1 MPRQNRDTY
10 DVTELMKLI
19 MQEETANSKR
29 IAQNTMFLYLRM
41 MVVMVVALYTSRIIL
56 NTLGATDYGI
66 YNVVGGI
73 VTIMA
78 FLNGALASSTSRFLT
93 FALGERNEKKLKNT
107 FGAALNLHICVALL
121 VLVVGE
127 TLGLWFFYEKMI
139 IPEER
144 MTAAFWVYQFSI
156 VTTMVAFT
164 QVPYNASLIAH
175 EEMSIYAYTGLYEA
189 ISRLAIALLI
199 GVSPIDKL
207 VFYGLLLLIN
217 TVAVQVFYRW
227 YALKHFS
234 ECIFSLVRDKELYK
248 QLLGYGGWDLIG
260 NLAVVCQGQG
270 VNLLLNVFFGPIVN
284 AARAIA
290 FQIQGAVMQFITN
303 FMTAVRPQVI
313 KNYAEGNIDRMY
325 KLTFYTAKFSYMLML
340 ALVVPICFEINF
352 ILKLWLGDNVPDDTA
367 LFAVIVLITFT
378 WRTFHVAALMPYH
391 AIGKIKTGNVT
402 IGSLMIASL
411 PIGYIFFKFG
421 CPAYTVF
428 LVILSIEVVSMFA
441 LWWLIHNYEYF
452 PYRDLFSKI
461 LVPSG
466 IVTLITISLPLYIV
480 KNFNDSWIRF
490 FSVCLISEVLLLLSA
505 LYIGMNSEERG
516 RLFSFVRKK
525 LNHNYHVN

>member
-1 MPRQNRDTY
+1 
-10 DVTELMKLI
+10 
-19 MQEETANSKR
+19 
-29 IAQNTMFLYLRM
+29 MFLYFRM
-41 MVVMVVALYTSRIIL
+41 MMVMVVSLYTSRVIL

-73 VTIMA
+73 VTIVG
-78 FLNGALASSTSRFLT
+78 FLNSALGGSTSRFLT
-93 FALGERNEKKLKNT
+93 FALGEGNENKLKKT

-127 TLGLWFFYEKMI
+127 TIGLWFFYEKMN

-144 MTAAFWVYQFSI
+144 IIAAFWVYQFSI

-175 EEMSIYAYTGLYEA
+175 EEMSIYAYVGLYEA

-199 GVSPIDKL
+199 AVSPIDKL

-227 YALKHFS
+227 YAVKHFS
-234 ECIFSLVRDKELYK
+234 ECRFSLVRDKALYK
-248 QLLGYGGWDLIG
+248 QLLSYGGWDLFG

-290 FQIQGAVMQFITN
+290 FQIQGVVMQFISN

-313 KNYAEGNIDRMY
+313 KNYAEGNVDRMY

-367 LFAVIVLITFT
+367 LFAVIVLVTYT
-378 WRTFHVAALMPYH
+378 WRTFQVAAQMPFH

-402 IGSLMIASL
+402 IGSMMIASL

-428 LVILSIEVVSMFA
+428 LVILAIEVVGMFA
-441 LWWLIHNYEYF
+441 IWWLIHNYEYF
-452 PYRDLFSKI
+452 PYRDLFSKV

-480 KNFNDSWIRF
+480 NNYDDGWIRF
-490 FSVCLISEVLLLLSA
+490 LSICMISEVLLLISA
-505 LYIGMNSEERG
+505 LYVGLNSEERG
-516 RLFSFVRKK
+516 RLFSFVRNKF
-525 LNHNYHVN
+525 NHNKNVN

>member
-1 MPRQNRDTY
+1 
-10 DVTELMKLI
+10 
-19 MQEETANSKR
+19 MQENITNNKR
-29 IAQNTMFLYLRM
+29 IAKNTMFLYIRM
-41 MVVMVVALYTSRIIL
+41 MVVMVVALYTSRVIL

-73 VTIMA
+73 VTIVG
-78 FLNGALASSTSRFLT
+78 FLNSALGGSTSRFLT
-93 FALGERNEKKLKNT
+93 FALGEGNEEKLKKT

-127 TLGLWFFYEKMI
+127 TIGLWFFYEKMI
-139 IPEER
+139 IPDER

-156 VTTMVAFT
+156 ITTMVAFT

-175 EEMSIYAYTGLYEA
+175 EKMSIYAYVGLYEA

-199 GVSPIDKL
+199 AVSPIDKL

-227 YALKHFS
+227 YAVKHFA
-234 ECIFSLVRDKELYK
+234 ECRFSLVRDKTLYK
-248 QLLGYGGWDLIG
+248 QLLSYGGWDLFG
-260 NLAVVCQGQG
+260 NLALVCQGQG

-290 FQIQGAVMQFITN
+290 FQIQGAVMQFVSN

-313 KNYAEGNIDRMY
+313 KNYAEGNVDRMY

-340 ALVVPICFEINF
+340 ALVVPISFEINF

-367 LFAVIVLITFT
+367 LFAVIVLVTYT
-378 WRTFHVAALMPYH
+378 WRTFHIAALMPFH
-391 AIGKIKTGNVT
+391 AIGKIKKGNVT

-428 LVILSIEVVSMFA
+428 LIILAIEIVGMFA
-441 LWWLIHNYEYF
+441 IWWLIHNYEYF
-452 PYRDLFSKI
+452 PYRDLFSKV

-466 IVTLITISLPLYIV
+466 IVTLITISLPLYII
-480 KNFNDSWIRF
+480 NNYDDGWIRF
-490 FSVCLISEVLLLLSA
+490 LSICMISEVLLLISA
-505 LYIGMNSEERG
+505 LYVGLNSEERG
-516 RLFSFVRKK
+516 RLFSFVRNKF
-525 LNHNYHVN
+525 NHNKNVN

>member
-1 MPRQNRDTY
+1 
-10 DVTELMKLI
+10 
-19 MQEETANSKR
+19 
-29 IAQNTMFLYLRM
+29 MFLYLRM
-41 MVVMVVALYTSRIIL
+41 MVVMIVTLYTSRIIL

-73 VTIMA
+73 VTIVG
-78 FLNGALASSTSRFLT
+78 FLNNALGGSTSRFLT
-93 FALGERNEKKLKNT
+93 FALGEGNEEKLKKT

-127 TLGLWFFYEKMI
+127 TIGLWFFYEKMI
-139 IPEER
+139 IPDER

-156 VTTMVAFT
+156 ITTMVAFT

-175 EEMSIYAYTGLYEA
+175 EKMSIYAYVGLYEA
-189 ISRLAIALLI
+189 ISRLAIAQLI
-199 GVSPIDKL
+199 AVSPIDKL

-227 YALKHFS
+227 YAVKHFT
-234 ECIFSLVRDKELYK
+234 ECRFSLVRDKTLYK
-248 QLLGYGGWDLIG
+248 QLLSYGGWDLFG
-260 NLAVVCQGQG
+260 NLALVCQGQG

-290 FQIQGAVMQFITN
+290 FQIQGAVMQFVSN

-313 KNYAEGNIDRMY
+313 KNYAEGNVDRMY

-367 LFAVIVLITFT
+367 LFAVIVLVTYT
-378 WRTFHVAALMPYH
+378 WRTFHIAALMPFH
-391 AIGKIKTGNVT
+391 AIGKIKKGNVT

-428 LVILSIEVVSMFA
+428 LVILAIEVVGMFA
-441 LWWLIHNYEYF
+441 IWWLIHNYEYF
-452 PYRDLFSKI
+452 PYRDLFSKV

-466 IVTLITISLPLYIV
+466 IVTLITISLPLYII
-480 KNFNDSWIRF
+480 NNYDDGWIRF
-490 FSVCLISEVLLLLSA
+490 LSICMISEVLLLISA
-505 LYIGMNSEERG
+505 LYVGLNSEERG
-516 RLFSFVRKK
+516 RLFSFVRNK
-525 LNHNYHVN
+525 LNNNKNVD